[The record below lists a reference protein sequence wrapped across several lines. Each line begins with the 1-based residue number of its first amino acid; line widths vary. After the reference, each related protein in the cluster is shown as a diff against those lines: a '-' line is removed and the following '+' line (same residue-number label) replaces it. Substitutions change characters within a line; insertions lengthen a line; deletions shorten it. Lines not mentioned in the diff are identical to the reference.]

1 MRILLFGATGMV
13 GQGVLRECLLA
24 SDVDEVVAIG
34 RSPSGASHPKLRDL
48 VQSDLFDFRAIESQL
63 TGFDACFFCI
73 GVTSFRMDEATYTH
87 LTYDMTLAAASTL
100 ARLNPGMSFV
110 YVSGAGADSSE
121 AGKTMWARIRGR
133 TENAL
138 ARLPF
143 KHVHAIRPGIIQPR
157 HGARSRTRAYRMIYP
172 VFAPVL
178 PIFRALM
185 PYSVA
190 TTETIGRALLEL
202 ARHGYAKTVLETRD
216 IEEVA
221 RRATG

>member
-24 SDVDEVVAIG
+24 SDVSAVVAIG
-34 RSPSGASHPKLRDL
+34 RTASGATHPKLTDI
-48 VQSDLFDFRAIESQL
+48 VHADLFDYRDIEDQL
-63 TGFDACFFCI
+63 GGFDACFFCI
-73 GVTSFRMDEATYTH
+73 GVTSFRMDEATYTR
-87 LTYDMTLAAASTL
+87 LTHDMTLAAAATL
-100 ARLNPGMSFV
+100 VRLNPGMSFV

-121 AGKTMWARIRGR
+121 SGKVMWARVRGR

-143 KHVHAIRPGIIQPR
+143 GRSHAIRPGAIQPR
-157 HGARSRTRAYRMIYP
+157 HGARSRTRAYRLLYP
-172 VFAPVL
+172 LMAPVL

-185 PYSVA
+185 PYTVA
-190 TTETIGRALLEL
+190 TTETIGRALLGL
-202 ARHGYAKTVLETRD
+202 ARRGHAKMVLDTRD

-221 RRATG
+221 RLPA

>member
-1 MRILLFGATGMV
+1 MKILIFGATGMV

-24 SDVDEVVAIG
+24 PDVDEVVAVG
-34 RSPSGASHPKLRDL
+34 RSASGASHQKLKDL
-48 VQSDLFDFRAIESQL
+48 VQADLFDYRSIEDQL
-63 TGFDACFFCI
+63 GGFDACFFCI
-73 GVTSFRMDEATYTH
+73 GVTSFRMDEATYTR
-87 LTYDMTLAAASTL
+87 LTYDMTLTAASTL

-121 AGKTMWARIRGR
+121 SGKVMWARVRGR

-143 KHVHAIRPGIIQPR
+143 KRVHAIRPGAIRPMHR
-157 HGARSRTRAYRMIYP
+157 ERSRTPSYRVIYP
-172 VFAPVL
+172 LLAPLLVL
-178 PIFRALM
+178 LRMLM

-190 TTETIGRALLEL
+190 TTETLGRTLLAL
-202 ARHGYAKTVLETRD
+202 ARHGFPKSILERHD

-221 RRATG
+221 RRNA

>member
-24 SDVDEVVAIG
+24 PDVDEVVAIG
-34 RSPSGASHPKLRDL
+34 RTASGATHPKLKDI
-48 VQSDLFDFRAIESQL
+48 VQTDLFDYGVIEDQL
-63 TGFDACFFCI
+63 VGFDACFFCI
-73 GVTSFRMDEATYTH
+73 GVTSFRMDEATYTR

-100 ARLNPGMSFV
+100 ARLNPTMSFV

-121 AGKTMWARIRGR
+121 SGKVMWARVRGR

-143 KHVHAIRPGIIQPR
+143 KRSHAIRPGAIQPR
-157 HGARSRTRAYRMIYP
+157 NGATSRTRAYRILYP
-172 VFAPVL
+172 LMAPIL
-178 PIFRALM
+178 PIFRKLM
-185 PYSVA
+185 PHTVA

-221 RRATG
+221 RLPA

>member
-34 RSPSGASHPKLRDL
+34 RSPSGASHPRLRDL
-48 VQSDLFDFRAIESQL
+48 VHADLFDFQAIESRL

-100 ARLNPGMSFV
+100 VRLNPGMSFV

-121 AGKTMWARIRGR
+121 AGKTMWARVRGR

-138 ARLPF
+138 ARLSF
-143 KHVHAIRPGIIQPR
+143 RHVHAIRPGVIQPR

-178 PIFRALM
+178 PLFRTLM
-185 PYSVA
+185 PHSVA
-190 TTETIGRALLEL
+190 TTETIGRALLAL
-202 ARHGYAKTVLETRD
+202 ARHGYPKTILETRD

-221 RRATG
+221 RKATG